1 MSRTLSAGRIRA
13 ARVIAVSADVLQIAI
28 LPAFSPGIASPVNDA
43 LDLVVGAALVILLG
57 WHWALLP
64 TLIAELIPFFD
75 LVPTWSAAVFLVTRE
90 RAAT

>member
-13 ARVIAVSADVLQIAI
+13 ARVIAVSADVLQIAV

-43 LDLVVGAALVILLG
+43 LDFVVGAALVILLG
-57 WHWALLP
+57 WHWAFLP

-75 LVPTWSAAVFLVTRE
+75 LVPTWSAAVFLVTRD
-90 RAAT
+90 RVGT

>member
-13 ARVIAVSADVLQIAI
+13 ARVIAVSADVLQVAV

-43 LDLVVGAALVILLG
+43 LDFVVGAALVILLG

-75 LVPTWSAAVFLVTRE
+75 LVPTWSAAVFLVTRD
-90 RAAT
+90 RVGT

>member
-13 ARVIAVSADVLQIAI
+13 ARVIAVSADVLQIAV
-28 LPAFSPGIASPVNDA
+28 LPAFSPGIASPVNDV

-75 LVPTWSAAVFLVTRE
+75 LVPTWSAAVFLVTRD
-90 RAAT
+90 RVGT

>member
-13 ARVIAVSADVLQIAI
+13 ARVIAISADVLQVAI

-43 LDLVVGAALVILLG
+43 LDFVVGAALVILLG

-75 LVPTWSAAVFLVTRE
+75 LVPTWSAAVFLVTRD
-90 RAAT
+90 RVGT